1 MIEIIETTTKEKP
14 THVVLNKKILRN
26 NKGYTTLEEAK
37 EEAVIEAVLWG
48 SENVELVDINDLTCF
63 VIVDET
69 VKGGGESKANNKG
82 KIL

>member
-37 EEAVIEAVLWG
+37 EEAVIEAVFMG
-48 SENVELVDINDLTCF
+48 F
-63 VIVDET
+63 
-69 VKGGGESKANNKG
+69 
-82 KIL
+82 